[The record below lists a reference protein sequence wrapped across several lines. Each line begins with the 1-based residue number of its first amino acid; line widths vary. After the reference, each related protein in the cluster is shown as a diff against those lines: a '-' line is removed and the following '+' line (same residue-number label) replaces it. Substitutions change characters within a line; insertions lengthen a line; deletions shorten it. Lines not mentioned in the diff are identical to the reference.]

1 MPVFEIVVIAFLIV
15 LNGFFAMAELAVMSS
30 RRARLEHMAD
40 EKVAGARAAL
50 RLLDDP
56 TRLLSATQVGITLVG
71 VFAGAYSGATLAGP
85 LSALLPDALGS
96 YAYPVALA
104 VVVVAITYLSLVVG
118 ELVPKRIAINDP
130 ERVAAAVAR
139 VMTWISVAGSPVI
152 FVLRIST
159 EILLRLFRVPDKPEN
174 TVTEEEVK
182 RLIAEGART
191 GIFHVAERDMING
204 VLRLADRSVRSVMT
218 PRVDVIWVDLDD
230 PAEMIR
236 REIAESGHSRYPA
249 GRKGLDELEGIIHT
263 KHLFD
268 QVARTGK
275 FDIAAS
281 LRPPLVVHEA
291 TPVLGLLEMFRA
303 NPVHMAVVVDEYG
316 VLEGI
321 VTPTD
326 ILTAIAGE
334 LPEDVSDLEEAAAV
348 RRDDGSWLMDGML
361 GIHEAERLL
370 ERKDMRGDEDFETL
384 AGFVLARLARIPQ
397 IGDHFEWDGLRF
409 EIVDMDGRRV
419 DRILVSSLVATP
431 DAETLVN
438 SEFGD

>member
-1 MPVFEIVVIAFLIV
+1 MPVWDLLVIAFLIV
-15 LNGFFAMAELAVMSS
+15 LNGFFAMSELAVMSS
-30 RRARLEHMAD
+30 RRARLEHMA
-40 EKVAGARAAL
+40 EERVRGARAAL

-56 TRLLSATQVGITLVG
+56 TRFLSTVQIGITLVG
-71 VFAGAYSGATLAGP
+71 VFAGAYSGATLAEP
-85 LSALLPDALGS
+85 LSQILPDAIDPYS
-96 YAYPVALA
+96 YPVALGI
-104 VVVVAITYLSLVVG
+104 VIVGITYLSLVIG
-118 ELVPKRIAINDP
+118 ELVPKRAAFNNP
-130 ERVAAAVAR
+130 ERVAA
-139 VMTWISVAGSPVI
+139 SVAPFMARLSVVGSPIVYLLQ
-152 FVLRIST
+152 FSTDALVKLLRI
-159 EILLRLFRVPDKPEN
+159 PDRPESQ
-174 TVTEEEVK
+174 VTEEEVK

-218 PRVDVIWVDLDD
+218 PRVEVVWIDLDD
-230 PAEMIR
+230 PPETIR
-236 REIAESGHSRYPA
+236 QEIADSGHSRYPA

-268 QVARTGK
+268 QVARTGR

-281 LRPPLVVHEA
+281 LRQPLVVHEA
-291 TPVLGLLEMFRA
+291 TPVLGLLEMFRE

-334 LPEDVSDLEEAAAV
+334 LPESMTDLEEAAAV
-348 RRDDGSWLMDGML
+348 RREDGSWLMDGML

-397 IGDHFEWDGLRF
+397 IGDHFEWNGLRF

-419 DRILVSSLVATP
+419 DRILVAPLAPAT
-431 DAETLVN
+431 AEALAN